1 MVIIYKYSEPK
12 TVEKGD
18 KRKYKVLVRTLSY
31 LTFAGKK
38 VENVQR
44 QFRKRDP
51 DVPMSKSFAEHVRWT
66 GSLDEAKRILSQY
79 RYDHRKS
86 ANPKPRKKKT
96 TAASE

>member
-12 TVEKGD
+12 IVEKGD

-66 GSLDEAKRILSQY
+66 GS
-79 RYDHRKS
+79 
-86 ANPKPRKKKT
+86 NT
-96 TAASE
+96 